1 MAVYKDEKTNTW
13 MVYYRVTDWKG
24 DRKQSTKRGFQTKRD
39 ALAWEREFLN
49 KTQADLSMTFA
60 SFVDTYTVD
69 MKNRIKENTW
79 HTKEHIIRTKI
90 LPYFGKRKISDIQP
104 RDIIAWQNEMIKGRD
119 KNGKKYSPVYLKTLH
134 NQLSAIFNH
143 AVKFYGLKENPA
155 AKVGNMGKARSREM
169 LFWTQEEYQK
179 FAFAIMDKPVSY
191 YAFEMLYWCGIREG
205 ELLALTAGDFDFE
218 RGTVTINKSYQRIDG
233 RDVITE
239 PKTPKSNRVIKMPD
253 FLIEEIKEYLAKI
266 YGLQKNDRVFNI
278 TKNYLH
284 REMTRGADAA
294 GVKRI
299 RIHDLRHSH
308 ISLLIEMGYS
318 AVAIADRVGHESINI
333 TYNYAHLFPSTQT
346 DMADKLNNLRKEPTQ
361 NVS

>member
-24 DRKQSTKRGFQTKRD
+24 DRKQSTKRGFPTKRE

-60 SFVDTYTVD
+60 SFIETYTVD

-79 HTKEHIIRTKI
+79 QTKEHIIRTKI

-104 RDIIAWQNEMIKGRD
+104 RDVIAWQNEMIKGCD

-179 FAFAIMDKPVSY
+179 FAFAVMDKPISY

-253 FLIEEIKEYLAKI
+253 FLIEEIKEY
-266 YGLQKNDRVFNI
+266 
-278 TKNYLH
+278 
-284 REMTRGADAA
+284 
-294 GVKRI
+294 
-299 RIHDLRHSH
+299 
-308 ISLLIEMGYS
+308 
-318 AVAIADRVGHESINI
+318 
-333 TYNYAHLFPSTQT
+333 
-346 DMADKLNNLRKEPTQ
+346 
-361 NVS
+361 